1 MTDPLSVGEN
11 NRYGQAS
18 SPEGERFAVGR
29 VARIQ
34 PMQTR
39 ADPHNYP
46 GVLFPY
52 DPLDITRTLEI
63 SRFDEPA

>member
-1 MTDPLSVGEN
+1 M
-11 NRYGQAS
+11 
-18 SPEGERFAVGR
+18 GR